1 MVWGIQLFRLAL
13 RNNTVF
19 YQLVKICKSRFS
31 ERPLLSDLWEWCITC
46 NYFFAE
52 WQIHGIL
59 FMTSAVIT
67 CALEYLTSYGME
79 KLFHA
84 IGWNYYGGFW
94 CGVLTLLCGLLNDE
108 QNVITA
114 RHDFTI
120 ICVTML

>member
-1 MVWGIQLFRLAL
+1 MTNPWNFVYDKRRYHLCFGISYF
-13 RNNTVF
+13 
-19 YQLVKICKSRFS
+19 
-31 ERPLLSDLWEWCITC
+31 LW
-46 NYFFAE
+46 
-52 WQIHGIL
+52 H
-59 FMTSAVIT
+59 
-67 CALEYLTSYGME
+67 E

-108 QNVITA
+108 QSVITA

>member
-1 MVWGIQLFRLAL
+1 
-13 RNNTVF
+13 
-19 YQLVKICKSRFS
+19 
-31 ERPLLSDLWEWCITC
+31 
-46 NYFFAE
+46 
-52 WQIHGIL
+52 
-59 FMTSAVIT
+59 MTIAVIT